1 VQSDRIRGLLKFPK
15 IDKNVYFGY
24 SNPMRAVERKE
35 ALLEHIL
42 RLRRAER
49 EVPGNHDLVAVR
61 TALEAELG
69 ETVSQ
74 RLAARFLGTSH
85 SSLQRWIRSGDLP
98 LVFNRAGKQE
108 VPVVELVRL
117 REAVD
122 DERRK
127 GRRRRHILE
136 PKLTAGHARAER
148 LRPEQLL
155 KSEEGRSG
163 HGRSERRSLAYHRA
177 LSKQLRR
184 PMVDEALHVIWK
196 WRDQGKLDER
206 YARQWEDVLQ
216 QPVSEVRKAIS
227 TDSPF
232 ARDLRQ
238 NSPFAGMLTEAERR
252 KIANE
257 IS

>member
-1 VQSDRIRGLLKFPK
+1 MGT
-15 IDKNVYFGY
+15 
-24 SNPMRAVERKE
+24 VERKE
-35 ALLEHIL
+35 ALLENIL

-49 EVPGNHDLVAVR
+49 DMPGNHDVVAVR
-61 TALEAELG
+61 TALEEGLG

-85 SSLQRWIRSGDLP
+85 SALQRWIRSGDLP
-98 LVFNRAGKQE
+98 LVFNRAGKEE

-122 DERRK
+122 DERGK
-127 GRRRRHILE
+127 GRRHILE

-155 KSEEGRSG
+155 QNEEGRSG
-163 HGRSERRSLAYHRA
+163 HGRPERRSLAYHRA

-216 QPVSEVRKAIS
+216 QPVTEVRKAIS

-252 KIANE
+252 KISNE

>member
-1 VQSDRIRGLLKFPK
+1 MG
-15 IDKNVYFGY
+15 
-24 SNPMRAVERKE
+24 AVERKE
-35 ALLEHIL
+35 ALLENIL

-49 EVPGNHDLVAVR
+49 DVPGNHDLVAVR

-85 SSLQRWIRSGDLP
+85 SSLQRWTRSGDLP
-98 LVFNRAGKQE
+98 LVFNRAGKRE

-122 DERRK
+122 AERRK
-127 GRRRRHILE
+127 GRRRRHVLE

-148 LRPEQLL
+148 LHPEHLL
-155 KSEEGRSG
+155 KSGEGWSG
-163 HGRSERRSLAYHRA
+163 HGRPERQSLAYHRA

-196 WRDQGKLDER
+196 WRDEGKLDER
-206 YARQWEDVLQ
+206 YARQWEDVLR
-216 QPVSEVRKAIS
+216 QPVSEVKRAIS

-238 NSPFAGMLTEAERR
+238 NSPFAGMLSEAERR
-252 KIANE
+252 KIADE

>member
-1 VQSDRIRGLLKFPK
+1 MG
-15 IDKNVYFGY
+15 
-24 SNPMRAVERKE
+24 AVERRE
-35 ALLEHIL
+35 ALLENIL

-49 EVPGNHDLVAVR
+49 DVPGNRDVVAVR

-108 VPVVELVRL
+108 VPVGELVRL

-122 DERRK
+122 AERRE

-136 PKLTAGHARAER
+136 PRLSAGRARAEQ
-148 LRPEQLL
+148 LQPERLL
-155 KSEEGRSG
+155 KDGEGASG
-163 HGRSERRSLAYHRA
+163 HGRPERQSLAYHRA

-184 PMVDEALHVIWK
+184 PMIDEALHVIWK
-196 WRDQGKLDER
+196 WRDEGKLDER
-206 YARQWEDVLQ
+206 YARQWEDVLR
-216 QPVSEVRKAIS
+216 QPVSEVKRAIS